1 MQLIIL
7 KKEQKKYE
15 NAMKNL
21 LNILFIAGFLL
32 LMGQKV
38 TAQVIQQ
45 RDTLRVRADQAT
57 QTEAVREDGNQLMQ
71 RNQNQNR
78 QQEAAAK
85 AEAAKANAGRAV
97 KQVKSARPDMS
108 KTQGARPPSVVR
120 PSGSGIPKGMGK
132 PGGAGKRG
140 GR

>member
-1 MQLIIL
+1 M
-7 KKEQKKYE
+7 KKKQKKNE
-15 NAMKNL
+15 NEMKNL
-21 LNILFIAGFLL
+21 LKILFIAGFLL

-38 TAQVIQQ
+38 TAQVVQQ
-45 RDTLRVRADQAT
+45 RDTLRIRTDQAT
-57 QTEAVREDGNQLMQ
+57 QTEDVREDGNQLMQ

-85 AEAAKANAGRAV
+85 AEAAKANAAQPV

-108 KTQGARPPSVVR
+108 KAAGARPPTIVR
-120 PSGSGIPKGMGK
+120 PGGSGIPKGIGK
-132 PGGAGKRG
+132 PAGAGRKG

>member
-1 MQLIIL
+1 MQWIIL

-45 RDTLRVRADQAT
+45 RDTLRGADQAT

-132 PGGAGKRG
+132 PGGAGKGG

>member
-1 MQLIIL
+1 MQWIIVT
-7 KKEQKKYE
+7 KKRKKHE
-15 NAMKNL
+15 KTMKNL
-21 LNILFIAGFLL
+21 LKILFIAGFLL
-32 LMGQKV
+32 LLGQKV

-108 KTQGARPPSVVR
+108 KAAGARPPTIVR
-120 PSGSGIPKGMGK
+120 PGGSGIPKGIGK
-132 PGGAGKRG
+132 PAGVGRKG